1 MKIIS
6 CGICILLIFL
16 CIGQT
21 SAQEKSKNA
30 RSVKIAEIAASINLN
45 DADIE
50 LFKKSTRQKVD
61 EFQEHILII
70 SNKDESRER
79 RNLAEKEALKLFLAD
94 ATMEISQL
102 DENGNITMT
111 ARPMGEYLYRLK
123 VLPYTKVLIEF
134 YDIAYVSNFTKGT
147 DGRFYAT
154 ATVFQKFTGFTGD
167 EIVYSDITKKEIE
180 IIVDLVED
188 EFYNQKHWK
197 IFLGDIHATETKPMA
212 LYN

>member
-1 MKIIS
+1 MKTIS
-6 CGICILLIFL
+6 CSICIILIFL

-30 RSVKIAEIAASINLN
+30 RSVKIAEIAATINLN
-45 DADIE
+45 EADIE
-50 LFKKSTRQKVD
+50 LFKTNTRQKVD

-70 SNKDESRER
+70 SNKEESRER

-94 ATMEISQL
+94 AVMEISQL
-102 DENGNITMT
+102 DENGNVTMT
-111 ARPMGEYLYRLK
+111 VRPMGEYLYRLK

-134 YDIAYVSNFTKGT
+134 YDIAYVSNFARGA

-197 IFLGDIHATETKPMA
+197 IFLGDIHAIETRPMA
-212 LYN
+212 LNN